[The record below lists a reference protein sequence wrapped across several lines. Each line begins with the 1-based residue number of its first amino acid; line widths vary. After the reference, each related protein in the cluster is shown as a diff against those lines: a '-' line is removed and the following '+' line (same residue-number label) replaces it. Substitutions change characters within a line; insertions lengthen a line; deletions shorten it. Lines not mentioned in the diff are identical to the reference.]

1 MPRPEVATSN
11 SQLHLIKNGSY
22 FLFVQIATVAVFLGR
37 AWQHLYWDAPYR
49 ALLWDEQWMRPV
61 LEGVLGWNWQTYV
74 TNLANDAIIQK
85 SIQGIGILYLLAAI
99 AAAGIHRWGRP
110 AIVLLHIGA
119 YGLVFLAFL
128 YMKERFFHLGQ
139 FLEYALQFGSPFL
152 LIAIYQK
159 QELTHQLIF
168 WAKIAIA
175 LTFVCHGLYAMGY
188 YPRPGE
194 FTSMT
199 MSILHVQEATAVQF
213 LLVMGILDCVAVV
226 MLFLPNQMVQQL
238 GLWYCVAWG
247 LATTLARVWAHWCPA
262 IWTSV
267 LLQWLH
273 ESLYRFP
280 HFLIPLA
287 LLTTM
292 RNRK

>member
-1 MPRPEVATSN
+1 MPRSEVATS
-11 SQLHLIKNGSY
+11 SPQLHLIKNGSS
-22 FLFVQIATVAVFLGR
+22 FLFVQIATVTVFLGR

-199 MSILHVQEATAVQF
+199 MAILHVQEATAVQF

-247 LATTLARVWAHWCPA
+247 LATTLARVWAHWYPA